1 MSAPL
6 AAPVAL
12 VTGGASGLGE
22 AIVNRLATDGHRV
35 VVADI
40 AEQRAQQV
48 AKNLVA
54 AGCIV
59 DAMTVDVTSE
69 GEVAACVDAAM
80 ERHGRLDAL
89 VCSAAVETRASVV
102 ECDDDQWQRVLDV
115 NVKGPFLAMKHG
127 IPAIARSGGGSVVLL
142 SSVLG
147 AIGSPGYAAYCA
159 SKGALNNLGKQAAIE
174 HAADNVRVNVVAP
187 SATDTGLFARVASQT
202 DDPDATMAMVA
213 RNTPM
218 RRLGRADE
226 VAGTVAFLCS
236 PAAGF
241 ISGAIIPLDGGMAA
255 RRIV

>member
-1 MSAPL
+1 MSAQL

-22 AIVNRLATDGHRV
+22 AIVNRLANDGYRV

-40 AEQRAQQV
+40 DEQRGQQV

-54 AGCIV
+54 AGSTV
-59 DAMTVDVTSE
+59 DPMTVEVTSE
-69 GEVAACVDAAM
+69 GEVAACVDAAI
-80 ERHGRLDAL
+80 ERHGQLDAL
-89 VCSAAVETRASVV
+89 VCSAAVETRAAVV
-102 ECDDDQWQRVLDV
+102 DCGDAEWQRVLDV

-127 IPAIARSGGGSVVLL
+127 IPAIARGGGGSVVLL

-147 AIGSPGYAAYCA
+147 AVGSPGYAAYCA

-202 DDPDATMAMVA
+202 DDPDAMMAMVA

-241 ISGAIIPLDGGMAA
+241 ISGAVIPLDGGMAA